1 MSLRPYC
8 RLSSEPIVLQEVI
21 DAVLGAESTTQ
32 GALTTFS
39 GIVRDNNLG
48 KQVTRLEYEAY
59 PKMVLSVLARIIEDI
74 ERELPGARV
83 AIVHRE
89 GVLQV
94 GDVAVVIAASA
105 PHRDAAFQAC
115 RDAIERLKADVPI
128 WKKEVSPDGEAW
140 LGMRP

>member
-8 RLSSEPIVLQEVI
+8 RLSSEPIALQEVI
-21 DAVLGAESTTQ
+21 DAVLGADSTGQ

>member
-21 DAVLGAESTTQ
+21 DAVLGADSTGQ

-94 GDVAVVIAASA
+94 GDVAVVIAAAA

-128 WKKEVSPDGEAW
+128 WKKEVSPDGEEW

>member
-8 RLSSEPIVLQEVI
+8 RLSSEPIALQEVI
-21 DAVLGAESTTQ
+21 DAVLGADSTGQ

-94 GDVAVVIAASA
+94 GDVAVVIAAAA

-128 WKKEVSPDGEAW
+128 WKKEVSPDGEEW